1 MKLFLSLSLI
11 FVSILT
17 ASEKPTDAIQL
28 IGQDGTVDLV
38 NEKNPEG
45 PLGWVFKD
53 GVLTVG
59 KGHIITKS
67 PVTNFKAHLEFKVIN
82 KPKKKKKNKRTND
95 GNSGVYIQQRYE
107 IQILDSHGHDD
118 DYQNYDCAS
127 IYKFKKPDQI
137 ACKPAGEW
145 QSYDIEFHAA
155 KWDGDK
161 KVANARLTLIHN
173 GVKVHDNVEIPD
185 KTGNGKKETP
195 QAFPLRLQD
204 HGNPVQFRN
213 FWLQEIK

>member
-1 MKLFLSLSLI
+1 MKLFINFVLLI
-11 FVSILT
+11 ATCAF
-17 ASEKPTDAIQL
+17 ASGKPDDAIQL
-28 IGQDGTVDLV
+28 IGPSGTKDLV
-38 NEKNPEG
+38 NETKAEG

-137 ACKPAGEW
+137 ACKPPGEW